1 MYTYIFNNKLETKE
15 KQNIINA
22 ISTNMDSFKNDKNA
36 IFINDLYFIAIKK
49 DTYFYISKI

>member
-22 ISTNMDSFKNDKNA
+22 ISTNMDSFKDDKNA

-49 DTYFYISKI
+49 DTYF